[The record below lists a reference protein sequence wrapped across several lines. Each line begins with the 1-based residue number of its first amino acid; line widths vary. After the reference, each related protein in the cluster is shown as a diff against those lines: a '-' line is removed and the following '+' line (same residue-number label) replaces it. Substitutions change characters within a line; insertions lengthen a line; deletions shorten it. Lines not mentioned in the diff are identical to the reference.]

1 MRSLR
6 HRILSARFCLCAA
19 ALLPLGA
26 LADQPAPKPADAK
39 PADIKSAKPA
49 ETPKPKPAKP
59 QPVPVKA
66 LTDPAYAENFSHTR
80 SPQETIAAI
89 QLPPGYH
96 LQLVA
101 SAPTII
107 SPVCMAW
114 DGNGAMYVC
123 EMRTYMLDIDGS
135 KSHDRKSRVTRLES
149 TKGNGVYDKV
159 TVFADNLML
168 PRQLL
173 PLDDRILI
181 RETDTKDIFS
191 FRDTDGDGVSDE
203 KKEFFK
209 GGPVGGNLEHQ
220 SSNLTWNI
228 DNWMYQTVDDTRFH
242 YSNGKLEKEKLPE
255 RVGQWGYAVDDVGRM
270 IFATAGAER
279 PAHDFQVPLIY
290 GPINLP
296 GELAPNFTEVYGLVK
311 LTDYQG
317 GTGRV
322 APGGGLNRFTGC
334 AGPSVYRGDALPH
347 DLYGDYILPEPVG
360 RIIRRAKITNVEG
373 KTVLTNAYDK
383 KEFMASTD
391 ANFRPVFSATGPDGC
406 LYILDMY
413 HGIIQ
418 EANWTGNGS
427 YLRKE
432 IQRYGLD
439 KHINGGRIYR
449 LVHDDFKPHFEN
461 PHMLDETPAQLVQHL
476 THPNG
481 WWRDTAQKLLVLK
494 GDKSIVPA
502 LKQMATSQAN
512 PIARLHALWTLDG
525 LDSVDAQ
532 FLIEKLH
539 DSDSRVRVAAI
550 RICEPLI
557 KKNDPA
563 IMTALKP
570 AATDPDANVVKQY
583 CLSVLYAQNPQAE
596 ELTKVVIDASP
607 KTSIIPHIV
616 KSFKDAAAVA
626 KAEKEK
632 PAHLDKRYA
641 VAFFKGKDLFSQT
654 CIACHGTDGKGQP
667 APEGGGLTLAPPF
680 KDSKRL
686 LGPKG
691 VAISIVLHGLVGPH
705 ENGKTYPNEMAALP
719 WLDDN
724 MLSQVLTYARNDW
737 GNKAGAVE
745 PKDVAEFR
753 KSTATRKLPY
763 TFPEVLEMQ
772 AKLTPAPKPAEVK
785 PKPAE
790 NKPAKETAK
799 PGETPA
805 KAKTSN

>member
-1 MRSLR
+1 MRSFRCRSVFSRVFLYAAMV
-6 HRILSARFCLCAA
+6 LPVFARAA
-19 ALLPLGA
+19 EP
-26 LADQPAPKPADAK
+26 AK
-39 PADIKSAKPA
+39 PEA
-49 ETPKPKPAKP
+49 PKPKPAKP
-59 QPVPVKA
+59 EPVPVRA
-66 LTDPAYAENFSHTR
+66 LTDATYAETFAHAR
-80 SPQETIAAI
+80 SPQETIDSVV
-89 QLPPGYH
+89 LPPGYH

-101 SAPTII
+101 SEPQIV

-114 DGNGAMYVC
+114 DANGAMYVC
-123 EMRTYMLDIDGS
+123 ELRTYMLDIDGK

-149 TKGNGVYDKV
+149 TKGDGVYDKV
-159 TVFADNLML
+159 TVFADDLML

-242 YSNGKLEKEKLPE
+242 YANGKLDKEKLPE
-255 RVGQWGYAVDDVGRM
+255 KVGQWGYAVTDTGGM

-317 GTGRV
+317 GPGRV

-334 AGPSVYRGDALPH
+334 AGPCIYRGDALPK
-347 DLYGDYILPEPVG
+347 DMYGDYILPEPVG
-360 RIIRRAKITNVEG
+360 RIIRRAKVANVDG
-373 KTVLTNAYDK
+373 KIVLTNAYDK

-439 KHINGGRIYR
+439 KHINAGRIYR
-449 LVHDDFKPHFEN
+449 LVHDDFKPHFDK
-461 PHMLDETPAQLVQHL
+461 PHMLDETPAQLVAHL
-476 THPNG
+476 AHPNG
-481 WWRDTAQKLLVLK
+481 WWRDTAQKLIVLK
-494 GDKSIVPA
+494 GDKSVVPA
-502 LKQMATSQAN
+502 LKEMARSHAD
-512 PIARLHALWTLDG
+512 PIARLHAIWTLDG
-525 LDSVDAQ
+525 LESADAA
-532 FLIEKLH
+532 FLMEKLH
-539 DSDSRVRVAAI
+539 DSDARVRSAAV
-550 RICEPLI
+550 RICEPYM

-563 IMTALKP
+563 MMAALKP
-570 AATDPDANVVKQY
+570 AATDPDSNVVKQF
-583 CLSVLYAQNPQAE
+583 CLSVHHAENPDADS
-596 ELTKVVIDASP
+596 LTKVIVDGCA
-607 KTSIIPHIV
+607 KTSIIPNIA
-616 KSFKDAAAVA
+616 KSMKEFAAVA

-654 CIACHGTDGKGQP
+654 CIACHGPDGKGQP
-667 APEGGGLTLAPPF
+667 APEGDGLTLAPPL

-686 LGPKG
+686 LAAKG
-691 VAISIVLHGLVGPH
+691 VPISIVLHGLVGPH
-705 ENGKTYPNEMAALP
+705 ENGKMYPNEMAALP

-737 GNKAGAVE
+737 GNKADALE
-745 PKDVAEFR
+745 AKDVAEFR
-753 KSTATRKLPY
+753 KSTAARKLPY
-763 TFPEVLEMQ
+763 TFPEVVELV
-772 AKLTPAPKPAEVK
+772 AKLAPPAPKPKPAEVK

-790 NKPAKETAK
+790 VKPAATAK
-799 PGETPA
+799 
-805 KAKTSN
+805 